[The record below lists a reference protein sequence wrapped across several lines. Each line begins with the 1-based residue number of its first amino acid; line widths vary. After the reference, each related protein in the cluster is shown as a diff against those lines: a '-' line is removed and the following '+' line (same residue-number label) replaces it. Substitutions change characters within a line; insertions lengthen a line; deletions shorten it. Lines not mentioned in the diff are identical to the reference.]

1 MRILKCYNTN
11 MMKLIAVKNED
22 IDILENLAN
31 HIWRECY
38 TSLLGISQVEYMIE
52 NFQSKTAFIS
62 QIQNGYEYYFLER
75 DRERVGYVGIK
86 EEGNK
91 LFLSKLYLKG
101 SFHGKGLG
109 QLALSILVDIAK
121 ARKVD
126 NIYLTVNKG
135 NVKGIKAY
143 ERFGFIK
150 TDSIV
155 TDIGNGFVMD
165 DYVYTYNIVK

>member
-1 MRILKCYNTN
+1 M
-11 MMKLIAVKNED
+11 
-22 IDILENLAN
+22 EN
-31 HIWRECY
+31 IITTPVSSSIP
-38 TSLLGISQVEYMIE
+38 TSIPQHCFDGCKSLTQLSIE
-52 NFQSKTAFIS
+52 NRNYKLQ
-62 QIQNGYEYYFLER
+62 
-75 DRERVGYVGIK
+75 
-86 EEGNK
+86 GNK